1 MNNISI
7 LFTVTKLILCA
18 SDIIRSI
25 KTRQSSS
32 SYCLLLNAAVYFC
45 LPSFFLQKNC
55 SSSFSFC
62 HLFSSPGSNDTL
74 IVSNIHASLKN
85 IHQSLQQ

>member
-1 MNNISI
+1 MR
-7 LFTVTKLILCA
+7 
-18 SDIIRSI
+18 IRHY
-25 KTRQSSS
+25 KVNQNQAKSS
-32 SYCLLLNAAVYFC
+32 SYCLLLNAAVNFC

-62 HLFSSPGSNDTL
+62 HLFSSPGSNDAL
-74 IVSNIHASLKN
+74 IISNIHASLKN

>member
-18 SDIIRSI
+18 SDILRSI

-32 SYCLLLNAAVYFC
+32 SYCLLLNAAVYFAYQVSSC
-45 LPSFFLQKNC
+45 RRIAALASHFAIFFPVQVQMT
-55 SSSFSFC
+55 
-62 HLFSSPGSNDTL
+62 P
-74 IVSNIHASLKN
+74 
-85 IHQSLQQ
+85 